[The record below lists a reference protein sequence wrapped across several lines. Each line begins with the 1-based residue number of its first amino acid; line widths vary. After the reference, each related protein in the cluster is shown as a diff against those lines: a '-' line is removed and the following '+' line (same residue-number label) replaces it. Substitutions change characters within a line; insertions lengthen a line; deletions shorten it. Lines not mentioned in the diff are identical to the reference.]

1 MYGANVIIFEGIL
14 VFHSTE
20 ILKLLDMKIFV
31 DTDADI
37 RLARRLKRFVCI
49 TKINYN
55 YLYQK
60 DLINVTLFDYIEIFH
75 NVAETCAESLSS
87 I

>member
-37 RLARRLKRFVCI
+37 RLARRLKRYERGKGDATMKGVEE
-49 TKINYN
+49 Y
-55 YLYQK
+55 
-60 DLINVTLFDYIEIFH
+60 
-75 NVAETCAESLSS
+75 
-87 I
+87 